1 MMLMYSGRNR
11 AFVRGS
17 IQGQRP
23 AFLPDGM
30 EKTGIGF
37 MPEDAGNHT
46 RNADHQFGAC
56 VSVWARGA
64 RMATVPAT
72 TTTTKSTIDRG
83 APILEVKNLKTQF
96 FTQDGVVRAVDDV
109 SFYVMPGE
117 TLGVVGESGSGKSI
131 TGLSIMRL
139 IPSPP
144 GKIVNGEVLFQGK
157 DILKMSD
164 EQVRSIRGNDIAMI
178 FQDPMTSLNPVLTI
192 NRQISESL
200 QLHMGM
206 NKSQAKNRAIEL
218 LKMVG
223 IPNAAE
229 RVDQYPHQFS
239 GGMRQRVMIAMALSC
254 NPKLLIAD
262 EPTTALDVTI
272 QAQILDLMRNLQTET
287 GTGVLMVT
295 HSMGVVAGMADRVQ
309 VMYAGH
315 IVETATT
322 TEIFANPRHPYTV
335 GLMKSIPRLDARTK
349 EKLQPIRGLPPDL
362 IDLPDMCPFVP
373 RCNYA
378 REKCEQKNPSLQ
390 EVAPGHFSACWF
402 WEEVHRDDD
411 QEEVAAA
418 LGNPDPTAVQFD
430 PEAVASPDQASV

>member
-1 MMLMYSGRNR
+1 M
-11 AFVRGS
+11 AAGS
-17 IQGQRP
+17 QTTTS
-23 AFLPDGM
+23 A
-30 EKTGIGF
+30 
-37 MPEDAGNHT
+37 
-46 RNADHQFGAC
+46 
-56 VSVWARGA
+56 
-64 RMATVPAT
+64 AT
-72 TTTTKSTIDRG
+72 TQRDG
-83 APILEVKNLKTQF
+83 QPLLEVKNLKTQF
-96 FTQDGVVRAVDDV
+96 FTQDGVVKAVDDL
-109 SFYVMPGE
+109 SFYIMPGE

-131 TGLSIMRL
+131 TGLSLMRL

-144 GKIVNGEVLFQGK
+144 GKIVNGEVLFGGK
-157 DILKMSD
+157 DVLKMTD
-164 EQVRSIRGNDIAMI
+164 EQVRHIRGNEIAMI

-200 QLHMGM
+200 ILHMNM
-206 NKSQAKNRAIEL
+206 NKDQAKTRAIEL

-223 IPNAAE
+223 IPNAEE

-272 QAQILDLMRNLQTET
+272 QAQILDLMKTLQTET
-287 GTGVLMVT
+287 GAGVMMIT

-322 TEIFANPRHPYTV
+322 EEIFANPRHPYTV
-335 GLMKSIPRLDARTK
+335 GLMKSIPRLDAQKK

-378 REKCEQKNPSLQ
+378 REQCERKNPPLM
-390 EVAPGHFSACWF
+390 EVSPGHFSACWF
-402 WEEVHRDDD
+402 HDEVSMTDD
-411 QEEVAAA
+411 QDEVARKYGHPVPSDSRSDAD
-418 LGNPDPTAVQFD
+418 PD
-430 PEAVASPDQASV
+430 SPDLGVSPAQMNEA

>member
-1 MMLMYSGRNR
+1 
-11 AFVRGS
+11 
-17 IQGQRP
+17 
-23 AFLPDGM
+23 
-30 EKTGIGF
+30 
-37 MPEDAGNHT
+37 
-46 RNADHQFGAC
+46 
-56 VSVWARGA
+56 
-64 RMATVPAT
+64 MAAEPQT
-72 TTTTKSTIDRG
+72 TTSANTVANDD
-83 APILEVKNLKTQF
+83 APLLEVKNLQTQF

-109 SFYVMPGE
+109 SFFIKPGE

-131 TGLSIMRL
+131 TGLSLMRL

-144 GKIVNGEVLFQGK
+144 GKIVNGEVIFQGK
-157 DILKMSD
+157 DVLKMTD
-164 EQVRSIRGNDIAMI
+164 EEVRSIRGNEIAMI

-200 QLHMGM
+200 ILHMGM
-206 NKSQAKNRAIEL
+206 NKEQAKARAIEL
-218 LKMVG
+218 LQMVG
-223 IPNAAE
+223 IPNAKE

-272 QAQILDLMRNLQTET
+272 QARILDLMRNLQNET
-287 GTGVLMVT
+287 GAGVMMIT

-322 TEIFANPRHPYTV
+322 EEIFANPRHPYTI

-378 REKCEQKNPSLQ
+378 RAKCEEKNPPLM
-390 EVAPGHFSACWF
+390 EVKPGHLSACWF
-402 WEEVHRDDD
+402 YDEVSKDDD
-411 QEEVAAA
+411 QDAIAAKYGHA
-418 LGNPDPTAVQFD
+418 LPSDSTADVDPDAPDLGVSDAQMS
-430 PEAVASPDQASV
+430 PE

>member
-1 MMLMYSGRNR
+1 
-11 AFVRGS
+11 
-17 IQGQRP
+17 
-23 AFLPDGM
+23 
-30 EKTGIGF
+30 
-37 MPEDAGNHT
+37 
-46 RNADHQFGAC
+46 
-56 VSVWARGA
+56 
-64 RMATVPAT
+64 MAAEPQT
-72 TTTTKSTIDRG
+72 TTSANVTERTD
-83 APILEVKNLKTQF
+83 APLLEVKNLQTQF
-96 FTQDGVVRAVDDV
+96 FTQDGVVKAVDDV
-109 SFYVMPGE
+109 SFYIKPGE

-131 TGLSIMRL
+131 TGLSLMRL
-139 IPSPP
+139 VPTPP

-157 DILKMSD
+157 DVLKMSD
-164 EQVRSIRGNDIAMI
+164 EQVRAIRGNDIAMI

-200 QLHMGM
+200 ILHMNM
-206 NKSQAKNRAIEL
+206 NKEQAKARAIEL
-218 LKMVG
+218 LEMVG

-272 QAQILDLMRNLQTET
+272 QAQILDLMRNLQSET
-287 GTGVLMVT
+287 GAGVMMIT

-315 IVETATT
+315 IVETAS
-322 TEIFANPRHPYTV
+322 TEVIFADPRHPYTI
-335 GLMKSIPRLDARTK
+335 GLMKSIPRLDARDK

-378 REKCEQKNPSLQ
+378 REKCEQKNPPLM
-390 EVAPGHFSACWF
+390 EVRPGHLSACWF
-402 WEEVHRDDD
+402 YDEVSKNDD
-411 QEEVAAA
+411 QDAVAAKYGHPQPSDA
-418 LGNPDPTAVQFD
+418 AADADPDAPDLGI
-430 PEAVASPDQASV
+430 SPAQMAEQ

>member
-1 MMLMYSGRNR
+1 
-11 AFVRGS
+11 
-17 IQGQRP
+17 
-23 AFLPDGM
+23 
-30 EKTGIGF
+30 
-37 MPEDAGNHT
+37 
-46 RNADHQFGAC
+46 
-56 VSVWARGA
+56 
-64 RMATVPAT
+64 MAAEPVT
-72 TTTTKSTIDRG
+72 TTSAKPGSGINRSQ
-83 APILEVKNLKTQF
+83 PLLEVKNLQTQF
-96 FTQDGVVRAVDDV
+96 FTQDGVVKAVDNV

-139 IPSPP
+139 IPTPP
-144 GKIVNGEVLFQGK
+144 GKIVNGEVIFNGK
-157 DILKMSD
+157 DIIKMSD
-164 EQVRSIRGNDIAMI
+164 EQVRAIRGNDIAMI

-206 NKSQAKNRAIEL
+206 NKSQARARSVEL
-218 LKMVG
+218 LEMVG
-223 IPNAAE
+223 IPNATE

-272 QAQILDLMRNLQTET
+272 QAQILDLMRTLQSET
-287 GTGVLMVT
+287 GTGVIMIT

-322 TEIFANPRHPYTV
+322 SEIFANPRHPYTV
-335 GLMKSIPRLDARTK
+335 GLMKSIPRLDARSK

-378 REKCEQKNPSLQ
+378 REKCEQKNPPLL
-390 EVAPGHFSACWF
+390 EVNPGHFSACWF
-402 WEEVHRDDD
+402 WEEVHREDD
-411 QEEVAAA
+411 QDAVAREFGHPVPSVAA
-418 LGNPDPTAVQFD
+418 NDFD
-430 PEAVASPDQASV
+430 PDAPTLGISPSQIAPE

>member
-1 MMLMYSGRNR
+1 M
-11 AFVRGS
+11 A
-17 IQGQRP
+17 
-23 AFLPDGM
+23 
-30 EKTGIGF
+30 
-37 MPEDAGNHT
+37 AGPQT
-46 RNADHQFGAC
+46 TTSA
-56 VSVWARGA
+56 
-64 RMATVPAT
+64 AT
-72 TTTTKSTIDRG
+72 TTRDG
-83 APILEVKNLKTQF
+83 QPLLEVKNLKTQF
-96 FTQDGVVRAVDDV
+96 FTQDGVVKAVDDL
-109 SFYVMPGE
+109 SFYIMPGE

-131 TGLSIMRL
+131 TGLSLMRL

-144 GKIVNGEVLFQGK
+144 GKIVNGEVIFNGK
-157 DILKMSD
+157 DVLKMSD
-164 EQVRSIRGNDIAMI
+164 EQVRHIRGNEIAMI

-200 QLHMGM
+200 MLHMGM
-206 NKSQAKNRAIEL
+206 NKDQAKARAIEL

-223 IPNAAE
+223 IPNSEE

-272 QAQILDLMRNLQTET
+272 QAQILDLMKTLQSET
-287 GTGVLMVT
+287 GAGVMMIT

-322 TEIFANPRHPYTV
+322 EEIFANPRHPYTV
-335 GLMKSIPRLDARTK
+335 GLMKSIPRLDARSK

-378 REKCEQKNPSLQ
+378 REQCERKNPPLL

-402 WEEVHRDDD
+402 HDEVNINDD
-411 QEEVAAA
+411 QDRVAQKYGHPEPSDSTSDVDPDAPD
-418 LGNPDPTAVQFD
+418 LGVSPAHMN
-430 PEAVASPDQASV
+430 EA